1 VRLPEG
7 NASFY
12 PGDAMTSKNVLI
24 IIVIMA
30 ILPVLGL
37 ATVQLNTA
45 RHKESLYGIYYCP
58 MHPQILYEHQGNCPI
73 CGMKLIKKGNMS

>member
-1 VRLPEG
+1 
-7 NASFY
+7 
-12 PGDAMTSKNVLI
+12 
-24 IIVIMA
+24 MA